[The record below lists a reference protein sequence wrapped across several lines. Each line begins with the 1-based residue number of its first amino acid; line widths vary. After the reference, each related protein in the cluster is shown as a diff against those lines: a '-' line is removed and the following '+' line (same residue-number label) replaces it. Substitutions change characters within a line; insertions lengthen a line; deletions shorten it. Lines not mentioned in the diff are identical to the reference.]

1 MPVLFG
7 AKWGASQF
15 NGTPGGVVTWSVVAG
30 GRSGVSTAYG
40 TFRSDVTTAPEDL
53 ASYDVTAVLRAS
65 FAAWAEIADIDFV
78 QMRDDGS
85 PVGEGLGADI
95 RVAFGEIDGIF
106 GDTLAQAFFPFDQ
119 NNPLAGDILIDSDER
134 QFFADPTQLLGV
146 VTHEI
151 GHSIGLEHIS
161 GVRALMNP
169 RINNIVEPVAD
180 DIEGARILYGPQ
192 DGAPVEI
199 GVGADG
205 DLFVESGPEGLRMF
219 GDERSNVMVGAA
231 AGEFMKGMA
240 GDDLLLG
247 RGADATLKGLCGHD
261 ALRGGGGDDV
271 LVGLAGDDTLGGAR
285 GADVARGGGGD
296 DLLRG
301 GGGQD
306 RLFGGAGADTL
317 VGGAGRDLLV
327 GGAGP
332 DTFVFGEGAGRD
344 RVRDFAPGQDLM
356 DWSGNA
362 GVASLADLSITD
374 GAQGAVVSDGAGS
387 TVILLGLSA
396 AALSETDFL
405 F

>member
-1 MPVLFG
+1 MPILFG

-15 NGTPGGVVTWSVVAG
+15 NGTPGGVVIWSVVGG

-40 TFRSDVTTAPEDL
+40 TSRSDFTTAPEAL
-53 ASYDVTAVLRAS
+53 ASYDVAAVLRAS
-65 FAAWAEIADIDFV
+65 FAAWTEIADIDFV
-78 QMRDDGS
+78 QIRDDGS
-85 PVGEGLGADI
+85 PVGQGLGADI
-95 RVAFGEIDGIF
+95 RVAFGEIDGVF
-106 GDTLAQAFFPFDQ
+106 GDTLAQAFFPFDR
-119 NNPLAGDILIDSDER
+119 NNPLSGDILVDSDER
-134 QFFADPTQLLGV
+134 QFFTDPTQLLGV

-151 GHSIGLEHIS
+151 GHSIGLEHIT

-169 RINNIVEPVAD
+169 RINDIFEPVAD
-180 DIEGARILYGPQ
+180 DIEGAQIIYGPQ
-192 DGAPVEI
+192 DGATVEI

-205 DLFVESGPEGLRMF
+205 DLFVEFGPEGLRML
-219 GDERSNVMVGAA
+219 GDERSNEMVGG
-231 AGEFMKGMA
+231 AGRELLKGFS
-240 GDDLLLG
+240 GDDLLRG
-247 RGADATLKGLCGHD
+247 RAGDDTLKGGGGDD
-261 ALRGGGGDDV
+261 ALRGGGGDDR
-271 LVGLAGDDTLGGAR
+271 LAGLAGDDLLGGAR

-306 RLFGGAGADTL
+306 SLIGGAGADTL
-317 VGGAGRDLLV
+317 VGGSGRDLLV
-327 GGAGP
+327 GGSGA

-356 DWSGNA
+356 DWSGHA
-362 GVASLADLSITD
+362 GVASLADLSISD

>member
-15 NGTPGGVVTWSVVAG
+15 NGTPGGVVTWSIVAG

-40 TFRSDVTTAPEDL
+40 TSRSDFTTAPEAL
-53 ASYDVTAVLRAS
+53 ASYDVTSVLRAS
-65 FAAWAEIADIDFV
+65 FDAWTEIADIEFV
-78 QMRDDGS
+78 QIRDDGS
-85 PVGEGLGADI
+85 PVGQGSGADI
-95 RVAFGEIDGIF
+95 RIAFGEIDGVF

-119 NNPLAGDILIDSDER
+119 NNPLAGDILVDSDER
-134 QFFADPTQLLGV
+134 QFFSDPTQLLGV

-169 RINNIVEPVAD
+169 RINDIFEPVAD
-180 DIEGARILYGPQ
+180 DIEGAQIIYGPQ
-192 DGAPVEI
+192 DDAPVEI

-205 DLFVESGPEGLRMF
+205 DLFVESGPEGLRMM
-219 GDERSNVMVGAA
+219 GDARSNEMVGAA
-231 AGEFMKGMA
+231 GGELVKGMA
-240 GDDLLLG
+240 GDDLLRG
-247 RGADATLKGLCGHD
+247 RAGDDTLKGGGGQD
-261 ALRGGGGDDV
+261 ALRGGAGDDT
-271 LVGLAGDDTLGGAR
+271 LAGLAGDDTLGGAR

-296 DLLRG
+296 DFLRG

-306 RLFGGAGADTL
+306 RLVGGAGADTL
-317 VGGAGRDLLV
+317 IGGSGRDILA
-327 GGAGP
+327 GGPGA

-344 RVRDFAPGQDLM
+344 RVRDFAPGQDLL

-362 GVASLADLSITD
+362 GVASLADLSISD
-374 GAQGAVVSDGAGS
+374 GADGAVVSDGAGS
-387 TVILLGLSA
+387 TVILLGVSA
-396 AALSETDFL
+396 AALSEADFL